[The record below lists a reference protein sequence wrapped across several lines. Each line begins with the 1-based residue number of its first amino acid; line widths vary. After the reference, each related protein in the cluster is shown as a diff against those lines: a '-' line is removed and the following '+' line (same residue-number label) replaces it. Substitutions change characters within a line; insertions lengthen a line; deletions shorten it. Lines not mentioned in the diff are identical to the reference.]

1 MVKEHFHPEVHRVW
15 GGKVKLYRG
24 FREAMFVWVNTK
36 CLQYTSTRAHTWFKL
51 PQVILPG
58 NGSRFLTLSW
68 TPLEHEIT
76 DATDFIYRVANESFQ
91 PNHRTGTFL
100 RIDGWRRS
108 FSAAP
113 PWWSVWKPAWVKS
126 KVSMDKN
133 KELEYVVCSLS
144 EVTSSSSERVSVS
157 HRQQKSGI
165 SASLQ
170 IHRTASVCPLASRTF
185 SQSAEAC
192 SVDHVFPMILLS
204 SPTFHHLIASNHKS
218 AFIISSSV
226 DFHSSPRLPPHLPS
240 IHPDLHYFTFI

>member
-24 FREAMFVWVNTK
+24 FREAMFVSVNTK

-76 DATDFIYRVANESFQ
+76 DATDFIYKVANESFQ

-108 FSAAP
+108 FRAAP

-144 EVTSSSSERVSVS
+144 EVTSSSSVVSVFHTGNRKVVS
-157 HRQQKSGI
+157 VRLCRSTEQRLSVHSPVEP
-165 SASLQ
+165 SANQLRPVLW
-170 IHRTASVCPLASRTF
+170 ITF
-185 SQSAEAC
+185 
-192 SVDHVFPMILLS
+192 FPWSS
-204 SPTFHHLIASNHKS
+204 SP
-218 AFIISSSV
+218 
-226 DFHSSPRLPPHLPS
+226 PPPS
-240 IHPDLHYFTFI
+240 TTS